1 MSLKDKWKDF
11 GKNTGKAF
19 SNFGKSVGK
28 TAKIVFTDEENEKEE
43 NGRAKLSNA
52 WRETGKSF
60 GTAGKSLGKAAAGT
74 GKKIVGADDE
84 EFDLKKGN
92 IDESNVIDDLDNE
105 DIKKEDR

>member
-28 TAKIVFTDEENEKEE
+28 TAKIVFTDEKNEKEE
-43 NGRAKLSNA
+43 NGHAKLSNA
-52 WRETGKSF
+52 WRET
-60 GTAGKSLGKAAAGT
+60 GKSLGKAAAGT

-84 EFDLKKGN
+84 EFDLRKEN
-92 IDESNVIDDLDNE
+92 IDESNVIDDSDNG